1 MKKYSLVFLFLV
13 GMIAL
18 FSACND
24 DETPTPPIVSIE
36 SLSGVFS
43 MPQGDSIILKANVE
57 STLETALRW
66 TVNGNEVSTDSIY
79 TFNMND
85 LGNYEVKL
93 TAINT
98 DGETSATEPV
108 EVYGKYKYGTFV
120 LNGGR
125 LRGEI
130 NGTLTFINPQGVIT
144 DSVYFKENGEVL
156 GVTAQ
161 DLYIR
166 NNKLYIVS
174 KNGGK
179 EGKEG
184 DFLVIANAETLK
196 KERGYHKELGDKFNK
211 ASHIVAIGDN
221 DIYIR
226 DNNGISHFA
235 PSTDVVTFIKG
246 SKGAKETAMTVAD
259 GKVFAAQSNNI
270 LVLEAGKDTV
280 SKVIPI
286 SGNISGV
293 IPSYDGNVCVS
304 CGAKGEEPAKIIK
317 LNAKDYTMEE
327 NRIEDQTL
335 STILNGGQAAAP
347 FITAK
352 GDTLYSGNLAGKV
365 YRHIFSQKKTDYM
378 GDIKESVE
386 DVMTLYNTV
395 AVHPIT
401 GELYANTIKDYGR
414 VPENKICIFNCNDN
428 KLTLRTTYNGYT
440 INPSGIYFTYNFK

>member
-85 LGNYEVKL
+85 LGNFEVKL

-156 GVTAQ
+156 RETAQ
-161 DLYIR
+161 DLYNR
-166 NNKLYIVS
+166 NNKL
-174 KNGGK
+174 
-179 EGKEG
+179 
-184 DFLVIANAETLK
+184 
-196 KERGYHKELGDKFNK
+196 
-211 ASHIVAIGDN
+211 
-221 DIYIR
+221 
-226 DNNGISHFA
+226 
-235 PSTDVVTFIKG
+235 
-246 SKGAKETAMTVAD
+246 
-259 GKVFAAQSNNI
+259 
-270 LVLEAGKDTV
+270 
-280 SKVIPI
+280 
-286 SGNISGV
+286 
-293 IPSYDGNVCVS
+293 
-304 CGAKGEEPAKIIK
+304 
-317 LNAKDYTMEE
+317 
-327 NRIEDQTL
+327 
-335 STILNGGQAAAP
+335 
-347 FITAK
+347 
-352 GDTLYSGNLAGKV
+352 
-365 YRHIFSQKKTDYM
+365 
-378 GDIKESVE
+378 
-386 DVMTLYNTV
+386 
-395 AVHPIT
+395 
-401 GELYANTIKDYGR
+401 
-414 VPENKICIFNCNDN
+414 
-428 KLTLRTTYNGYT
+428 
-440 INPSGIYFTYNFK
+440 